1 MDCNIIC
8 NKENILLK
16 KNNINKNFILEL
28 NVSNNNLNLKN
39 IISFKIYDLMAE
51 LNKDVIEKIEIFD
64 TNTKNK
70 KDILIIFKH
79 ICKEMGISKKYM
91 FLETEIIEKNSNF
104 NIIGISKD
112 YNYKLEKCEQL
123 KPTISFLDINVENLH
138 KINLKYEFNIIFDE
152 DMPIYMENMFALLMK
167 KIFLNL
173 KVFIENLLNISNDE

>member
-1 MDCNIIC
+1 
-8 NKENILLK
+8 
-16 KNNINKNFILEL
+16 
-28 NVSNNNLNLKN
+28 
-39 IISFKIYDLMAE
+39 
-51 LNKDVIEKIEIFD
+51 
-64 TNTKNK
+64 
-70 KDILIIFKH
+70 
-79 ICKEMGISKKYM
+79 MGISKKYM